1 MKDLTVGEYKAIVE
15 ELTQKLGREPEQ
27 IEVAQAFYELGLK
40 RAKKER

>member
-1 MKDLTVGEYKAIVE
+1 MKDLTLGEYNNLVE
-15 ELTQKLGREPEQ
+15 ELKKKLGREPER